1 MRILIDNSNLFAG
14 GGVQVATSFLNDLKD
29 LQSSDI
35 YYIVQSVN
43 SARQIY
49 KEEFSDRFVFF
60 DLTSE
65 QQPVIKRVQELKRIE
80 RLVKPDIIFTVF
92 GPSYYKS
99 RSPKVVGFAIPHI
112 IYSNSPFFSKISF
125 LERYK
130 INVTSYLKNIFF
142 KNNSDALIF
151 ESEDAMGIYLSK
163 IKKPIKSYVVSNTLN
178 SIFNN
183 ADLWKNITIE
193 KACFNIL
200 YLTANYPHKNLNI
213 IPDIIDYLILNDR
226 LDNFKFNLSVNKE
239 ELMFDDRY
247 DKYINYLGNVD
258 IMNVPSLY
266 KEMDLLLMPSLLEV
280 FSTSY
285 LEAMYMQIPI
295 ISSDMSFARDICA
308 DSALFADPLDAADY
322 ADKILLLYTNKEL
335 YNNLVKKGA
344 ENLKRFGTS
353 MDRTK
358 KYLEILKKHAN
369 ADN

>member
-1 MRILIDNSNLFAG
+1 MKILIDNSNLYAG
-14 GGVQVATSFLNDLKD
+14 GGIQVATSFLYDLITIKD
-29 LQSSDI
+29 DNQYHVI
-35 YYIVQSVN
+35 QSVN
-43 SARQIY
+43 SAKQVNKLDFDKRFKFYDFTEADKAIISRIKKLRGIEEQINPN
-49 KEEFSDRFVFF
+49 V
-60 DLTSE
+60 
-65 QQPVIKRVQELKRIE
+65 
-80 RLVKPDIIFTVF
+80 IFTVF

-99 RSPKVVGFAIPHI
+99 KSPKVVGFAIPHI
-112 IYSNSPFFSKISF
+112 IYSNSPFFNKISF

-130 INVTSYLKNIFF
+130 IKVTSYLKNIFF

-151 ESEDAMGIYLSK
+151 ESEDAMEIYLSK
-163 IKKPIKSYVVSNTLN
+163 IKKPVTSYVVSNTLN

-183 ADLWKNITIE
+183 ANLWKDITID
-193 KACFNIL
+193 KASFNIL
-200 YLTANYPHKNLNI
+200 YLTANYPHKNLDI
-213 IPDIIDYLILNDR
+213 IPDIIDYLILNDK
-226 LDNFKFNLSVNKE
+226 LYNFKFNLSVNKE

-247 DKYINYLGNVD
+247 DKYINYLGTVD

-266 KEMDLLLMPSLLEV
+266 KEMDVLLMPSLLEI

-308 DSALFADPLDAADY
+308 DSALFADPLNAADY

-335 YNNLVKKGA
+335 YKNLVQKGA